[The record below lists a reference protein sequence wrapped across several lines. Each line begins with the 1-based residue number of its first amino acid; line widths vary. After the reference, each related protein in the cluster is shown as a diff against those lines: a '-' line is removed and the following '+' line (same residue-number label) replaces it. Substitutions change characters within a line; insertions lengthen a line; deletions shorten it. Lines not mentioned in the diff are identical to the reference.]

1 MSGMPDLK
9 MASEAF
15 LIGAGYITASASL
28 ITFNK
33 YLMHENRFPYAKALT
48 ATHMLVTFS
57 MSLIL
62 YTVAPSLYPTMAK
75 AKANWRTLMKYL
87 IPLGALFALALYCS
101 NRAYLYCSVSFLQFC
116 KEGNVALVF
125 AMSCAVGLQAFS
137 WTKVAILTVVVSGCS
152 LCAHGELNFVMIGFL
167 LQITSQFA
175 ECTKNIIGE
184 VVMSGSD
191 LKLDVLTFVLFQAPC
206 SAVPLVIACVFSWQ
220 PEILPAFQ
228 AHWPMILLNALNAFA
243 LNLVIATTL
252 KRLSAVAFVIIGIVK
267 DCVIVASSSF
277 IFGDHISQMQMIGF
291 SVTVAG
297 IALWGN
303 LKIKEQEEQNKLREQ
318 EPLLKPTAAKV

>member
-1 MSGMPDLK
+1 MPSTNELK
-9 MASEAF
+9 IASEAA
-15 LIGAGYITASASL
+15 LIGAGYIAASASL

-33 YLMHENRFPYAKALT
+33 YLMHADRFPFAKALT

-62 YTVAPSLYPTMAK
+62 YTVAPSLYPTMGK
-75 AKANWRTLMKYL
+75 AKANWQTLIKYL
-87 IPLGALFALALYCS
+87 IPLGSLFALSLYCS
-101 NRAYLYCSVSFLQFC
+101 NRAYLYSSVAFLQFC

-137 WTKVAILTVVVSGCS
+137 WKKVAILAVVVSGCS

-167 LQITSQFA
+167 LQITSQVA
-175 ECTKNIIGE
+175 ESTKNIIGE

-191 LKLDVLTFVLFQAPC
+191 LKLDVLTFVFFQAPC
-206 SAVPLVIACVFSWQ
+206 SAVPLVIACAVSWE
-220 PEILPAFQ
+220 PNILPAFQ
-228 AHWPMILLNALNAFA
+228 AHWPIILLNALNAFA
-243 LNLVIATTL
+243 LNLVIATSL

-267 DCVIVASSSF
+267 DSVIVATSSF
-277 IFGDHISQMQMIGF
+277 VFGDHISTAQLVGF
-291 SVTVAG
+291 SVTVVG

-318 EPLLKPTAAKV
+318 ESLVKPTAAKV